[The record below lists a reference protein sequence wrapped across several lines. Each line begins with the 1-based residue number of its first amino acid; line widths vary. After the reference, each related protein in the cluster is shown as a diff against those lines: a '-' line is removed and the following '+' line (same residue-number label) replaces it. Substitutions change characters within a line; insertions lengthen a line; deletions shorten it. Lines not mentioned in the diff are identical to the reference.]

1 MDAVVAE
8 AAKLGYPVNE
18 MAIGGGSAGGCLALL
33 YAYRD
38 TAESPVP
45 VRFVFEAVGPSSF
58 YPEDWDNYG
67 LDKPEAQA
75 EAAGLFGVMTGAK
88 LTPDMFGTPAYD
100 AAVKDASALLWVTK
114 DAVPTVMAYCTHDT
128 MQPFKASVRLDRAL
142 TENGVPHDCFV
153 AEHSGHGL
161 QNDSAVYRQYLETV
175 IADRVENVGV
185 RVTPQRPFNEE
196 RPSS

>member
-128 MQPFKASVRLDRAL
+128 MQPSRHRYASIGRLPKTASPTTAL
-142 TENGVPHDCFV
+142 WRST
-153 AEHSGHGL
+153 
-161 QNDSAVYRQYLETV
+161 
-175 IADRVENVGV
+175 
-185 RVTPQRPFNEE
+185 RVTGSRTTAQSIGNISKRCW
-196 RPSS
+196 ST

>member
-142 TENGVPHDCFV
+142 TENGVPPRLLCGG
-153 AEHSGHGL
+153 ALGSRAPERQRSL
-161 QNDSAVYRQYLETV
+161 SAISRNG
-175 IADRVENVGV
+175 AGV
-185 RVTPQRPFNEE
+185 PKDLHAPGILAGFESVKEACI
-196 RPSS
+196 